1 MHAHLLFYSHSRLV
15 ALLHRL
21 VPALFRRLLPAFLL
35 RDAHAHLV
43 GDGDATLLGHLVAGF
58 VGHLLALGIRHG
70 GANLMWSCP
79 ALGVG
84 NLLAVLNW
92 QLLALLPRNLLALLR
107 GSATFNWSIVADSF
121 LLDLVVHSLV
131 MGLVMHSL
139 GSSFFLKCKLLG
151 SKTKGKTSAETNLL
165 GNVSTN
171 HCTSKASKEGPF
183 LPDAS
188 ICRHIS
194 TFNLLHTYRQVLK
207 FFAQI
212 FSFRVNTTLFFRS
225 PLPLLIL
232 GLLVMMMHLNLNGV
246 TFFLL
251 FHPAFRHVFA
261 LLGVLCV
268 ARLLVLRATDLRI
281 FSGALLGG
289 LAVASLSWF
298 IPTLL
303 RVLGLALL
311 VLVVALLLMLSVA
324 LLPVRRLTQLFILG
338 LALRVVFSLAGGAVF
353 SLALVLVLLHAHLF
367 MFGLAVRCYHIFPLQ
382 MAIRLLELL
391 LEVVPHSCKKASAG
405 RCKEECNE
413 Q

>member
-1 MHAHLLFYSHSRLV
+1 MHAHLLFYSHSRIV
-15 ALLHRL
+15 AMLPGF
-21 VPALFRRLLPAFLL
+21 VPAFLMGL
-35 RDAHAHLV
+35 LPGFLLGDAHAHLV

-92 QLLALLPRNLLALLR
+92 QLLAFLPRNLLALLR
-107 GSATFNWSIVADSF
+107 GSATFNWNIVADSF

-151 SKTKGKTSAETNLL
+151 SKTKGKTSAETKLL

-207 FFAQI
+207 FFTQI
-212 FSFRVNTTLFFRS
+212 FSFRVDTSLFFFRS

-232 GLLVMMMHLNLNGV
+232 GLLVMMHLDLNGV
-246 TFFLL
+246 TFF
-251 FHPAFRHVFA
+251 
-261 LLGVLCV
+261 
-268 ARLLVLRATDLRI
+268 
-281 FSGALLGG
+281 
-289 LAVASLSWF
+289 
-298 IPTLL
+298 
-303 RVLGLALL
+303 
-311 VLVVALLLMLSVA
+311 
-324 LLPVRRLTQLFILG
+324 
-338 LALRVVFSLAGGAVF
+338 
-353 SLALVLVLLHAHLF
+353 
-367 MFGLAVRCYHIFPLQ
+367 
-382 MAIRLLELL
+382 
-391 LEVVPHSCKKASAG
+391 
-405 RCKEECNE
+405 
-413 Q
+413 